1 MTRWNL
7 VRIAL
12 ILLVLYF
19 PKGVLGTIRDR
30 WARWLP

>member
-1 MTRWNL
+1 ML
-7 VRIAL
+7 IVGFAL

-19 PKGVLGTIRDR
+19 PKGVLGTIRER